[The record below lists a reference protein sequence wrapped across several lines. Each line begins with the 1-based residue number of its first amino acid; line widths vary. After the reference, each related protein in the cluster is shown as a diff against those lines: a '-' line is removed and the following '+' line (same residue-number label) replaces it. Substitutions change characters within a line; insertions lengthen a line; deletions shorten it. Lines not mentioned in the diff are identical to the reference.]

1 MQKGGR
7 LLRFV
12 TYAHCLVYCVS
23 VIVMVVVLPQL
34 TASLQIGIVWVY
46 FEYVKDKIRFRC
58 DYTSHYVTR
67 LS

>member
-12 TYAHCLVYCVS
+12 SYAHCLVYCVS
-23 VIVMVVVLPQL
+23 VFVMVMVLPQL

-46 FEYVKDKIRFRC
+46 FESINDKIRSRR
-58 DYTSHYVTR
+58 DITSHCVTW
-67 LS
+67 LL